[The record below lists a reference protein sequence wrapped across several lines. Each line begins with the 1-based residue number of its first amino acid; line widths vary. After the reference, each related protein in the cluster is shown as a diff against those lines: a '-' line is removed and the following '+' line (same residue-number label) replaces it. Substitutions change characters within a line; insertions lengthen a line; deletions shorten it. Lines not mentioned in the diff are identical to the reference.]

1 MARLLQMSK
10 SSYSVASFALALRV
24 CYCRILHERLFR
36 LGIASNRPRSEA
48 SVSDLLDQVALR
60 VGLTSPT
67 RHRLRGSFCTILQQS
82 GVPIKKIQK
91 LMRHSRVETTM
102 NYIEVEGTELQE
114 AVSNLFAG

>member
-24 CYCRILHERLFR
+24 CFCRILHERLFR
-36 LGIASNRPRSEA
+36 LGIASNRPRSKA

-60 VGLTSPT
+60 IGLGCLTQ
-67 RHRLRGSFCTILQQS
+67 HRLRTGFCTILQQS

-102 NYIEVEGTELQE
+102 NYIEVEETELHE
-114 AVSNLFAG
+114 PVNDVFAS